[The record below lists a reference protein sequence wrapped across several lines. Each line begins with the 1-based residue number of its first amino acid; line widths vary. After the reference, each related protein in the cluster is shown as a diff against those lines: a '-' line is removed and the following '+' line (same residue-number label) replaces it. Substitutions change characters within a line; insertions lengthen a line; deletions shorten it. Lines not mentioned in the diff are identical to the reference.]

1 MSLRKYASTI
11 GLITG
16 LVSLAFPVHAGDS
29 VPGGQI
35 LGEIRSAAG
44 VTQMG
49 AAVYLYNHSNQ
60 LIRQVLSG
68 KDGKFAFDAL
78 TPDTYSIM
86 VTLASFLPAV
96 RHDIAVAAGS
106 ESDLRINLPSV
117 LNSVDLTPGSAAPGT
132 LISDEWKWVLRSSH
146 ATRPVLR
153 LQPGTSSSRSS
164 SLASM
169 FSDTTGMVRLSAGD
183 GYMASGNM
191 QQDLGTAFALA
202 TSVNGSNRVHV
213 SGNVAYAASGV
224 PSAGLRTTYSRDN
237 DADGTPGPRMSVT
250 VRQIYLPSLPGS
262 GVAGSA
268 VGGGPLE
275 AGDAPILRTVS
286 LSVIDSLRL
295 TDALDFE
302 YGFGMDSV
310 SLFGRISYFSPFAR
324 ATYDLGRQGAVRV
337 AYSSGGTPTEL
348 IHGGAG
354 STVDVS
360 QDLAALGQLPNISR
374 RDGNAAVQRT
384 RTYEAGYQIKQGS
397 RTYTASVYRDEV
409 SNAAFLISDQSGV
422 VASNDLLPDLN
433 SRGIVYNVGD
443 FRRGGYG
450 VSMEQALGDHAE
462 FSIGGG
468 RGDALVASPNVPGGD
483 LRGSIHNEARPW
495 ATARVGGSIPL
506 SGTYLGTSYGWSDY
520 NALTPTHAYLTGNI
534 SQQVGW
540 NIHAR
545 QRLPAVGNMHMEL
558 TAEML
563 NMLAQGYLT
572 IRSGGQQAVL
582 TNSPRAVRGGLNFI
596 F

>member
-1 MSLRKYASTI
+1 MSLRKSANTI

-16 LVSLAFPVHAGDS
+16 LVSLASLVHAGDS
-29 VPGGQI
+29 IPGGQI
-35 LGEIRSAAG
+35 LGEVRSAAG

-49 AAVYLYNHSNQ
+49 ATVFLYNHSNQ
-60 LIRQVLSG
+60 LIRQVLSSQ
-68 KDGKFAFDAL
+68 DGRFAFDAL
-78 TPDTYSIM
+78 TPDIYSIR
-86 VTLASFLPAV
+86 VTLASFLPAI
-96 RHDIAVAAGS
+96 RHNIAVAAGS
-106 ESDLRINLPSV
+106 ESELRINLPSV
-117 LNSVDLTPGSAAPGT
+117 LNSVDLTPGSASPGT

-153 LQPGTSSSRSS
+153 LQPGTSSSRT
-164 SLASM
+164 SLASV
-169 FSDTTGMVRLSAGD
+169 FSDTTGMVRFSAGD

-191 QQDLGTAFALA
+191 QQDLGTAFAVA
-202 TSVNGSNRVHV
+202 TSVNGPNRVHV
-213 SGNVAYAASGV
+213 SGNLVYAASGV

-237 DADGTPGPRMSVT
+237 DADGTSGPRMSLT
-250 VRQIYLPSLPGS
+250 VRQIYLPALPGS
-262 GVAGSA
+262 GAAGST
-268 VGGGPLE
+268 VGTGPLE
-275 AGDAPILRTVS
+275 GDAPILRTLT
-286 LSVIDSLRL
+286 LSVIDSLKL
-295 TDALDFE
+295 TDALNFE

-324 ATYDLGRQGAVRV
+324 ATYDLGHQGAVRV

-354 STVDVS
+354 STPDVS

-374 RDGNAAVQRT
+374 RDNDAAVQRT
-384 RTYEAGYQIKQGS
+384 RTYEAGYQIKRGS

-409 SNAAFLISDQSGV
+409 SNAAFLISDESGV
-422 VASNDLLPDLN
+422 VASSDLLPDLN

-450 VSMEQALGDHAE
+450 MSVEQALGDHAE
-462 FSIGGG
+462 FSVGGG
-468 RGDALVASPNVPGGD
+468 RGDALVASSGVLIGD
-483 LRGSIHNEARPW
+483 LRSSIHNEARPW
-495 ATARVGGSIPL
+495 VTARVGGSIPQ
-506 SGTYLGTSYGWSDY
+506 SGTYLGTSYGWSDFHV
-520 NALTPTHAYLTGNI
+520 LTPTHAYLTGNI
-534 SQQVGW
+534 SQQIGW
-540 NIHAR
+540 NVHVR
-545 QRLPAVGNMHMEL
+545 QRLPAVGNMHMEV

-572 IRSGGQQAVL
+572 IRSGGQRAVL